1 MADIRGLPGFWLDID
16 LDTQTG
22 AHVAQN
28 LPKNLDQVIEIISDY
43 PDPTTLVD
51 SGHGIHAYWLFEQVH
66 PVNSGNMLDYE
77 KLLEYFQRKIIARA
91 QALGYHVD
99 STYDITRVLRLPG
112 TINYK
117 AGLQKPVTVL
127 DNSGPRYGSINTL
140 LAQCQIDLRQNLSNS
155 AIKPT
160 DSSQISEALL
170 QPDKDYAKAQEP
182 EDIKQALAK
191 IANPSSKALCD
202 LILAGKAFAPAGSR
216 DQTLQRVASIIAY
229 VAPDRDPEELTRAI
243 LAPSLSQF
251 EPEDHGKYTQE
262 DRIQWASE
270 KISRAQE
277 DARRDRVVKARQN
290 QGLADVLLGQARAA
304 NRRDQK
310 LGPAPQGPYT
320 DHELGQFAK
329 QQNTTPT
336 NFSKRWIIQ
345 KGAQY
350 YVYVNGD
357 YQKPIDAGELD

>member
-1 MADIRGLPGFWLDID
+1 MTPSEFINHVYQSIPEECLDAQVSLWDKLTKESVHLAIRDFPQGHAWTEFDQEITQDSSTGKDIYFGLGLRRPNLLKSQRGKMADIRGLPGFWLDID

-77 KLLEYFQRKIIARA
+77 KSLEYFQRKIIARA

-127 DNSGPRYGSINTL
+127 DNSGPRYGSINTR

-155 AIKPT
+155 
-160 DSSQISEALL
+160 
-170 QPDKDYAKAQEP
+170 
-182 EDIKQALAK
+182 
-191 IANPSSKALCD
+191 
-202 LILAGKAFAPAGSR
+202 
-216 DQTLQRVASIIAY
+216 
-229 VAPDRDPEELTRAI
+229 
-243 LAPSLSQF
+243 
-251 EPEDHGKYTQE
+251 
-262 DRIQWASE
+262 
-270 KISRAQE
+270 
-277 DARRDRVVKARQN
+277 
-290 QGLADVLLGQARAA
+290 
-304 NRRDQK
+304 
-310 LGPAPQGPYT
+310 
-320 DHELGQFAK
+320 
-329 QQNTTPT
+329 
-336 NFSKRWIIQ
+336 
-345 KGAQY
+345 
-350 YVYVNGD
+350 
-357 YQKPIDAGELD
+357 